1 MKSTLTIQTE
11 AHDAGVGELRDETEQ
26 VRRCQAGDALAWSG
40 LVTLV
45 RPLVHTIARRDF
57 RLSLDDVEDIHQLV
71 CLKLYENL
79 GQLREPAAFRQW
91 LRCLT
96 RRVIVDFLRQRKETA
111 SLDFLEESFGLE
123 PTESTADLRWVDR
136 ATLRVEVERALLSLP
151 EKYRGPVLMHLLE
164 GEPQEEVSRRLGR
177 PRSTV
182 ASQIHRGL
190 ARLRRSLAAADYV

>member
-1 MKSTLTIQTE
+1 MSVTSETCASGVSELWEE
-11 AHDAGVGELRDETEQ
+11 AER
-26 VRRCQAGDALAWSG
+26 VRQCQSGDPLAWSS
-40 LVTLV
+40 LLTAV

-71 CLKLYENL
+71 CVKLYENL

-96 RRVIVDFLRQRKETA
+96 RRVIVDFLRQRKETS
-111 SLDFLEESFGLE
+111 SLEYLEESYGIE
-123 PTESTADLRWVDR
+123 PTEATADLRWVDR
-136 ATLRVEVERALLSLP
+136 ATLRVEVERALMSLP
-151 EKYRGPVLMHLLE
+151 EKYRSPVLMHLLE

-190 ARLRRSLAAADYV
+190 ARLRRSLAAAEYV